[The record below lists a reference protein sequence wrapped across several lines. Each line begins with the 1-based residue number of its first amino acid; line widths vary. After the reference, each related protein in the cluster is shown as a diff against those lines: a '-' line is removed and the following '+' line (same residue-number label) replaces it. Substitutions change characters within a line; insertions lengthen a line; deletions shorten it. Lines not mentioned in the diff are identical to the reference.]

1 MKKIMMLLL
10 MWLSWS
16 VATINSTL
24 YLLDMYKM
32 VKKMSNL

>member
-10 MWLSWS
+10 MWLSWG

-24 YLLDMYKM
+24 YFLDMYKM